1 MADKIK
7 QWRDLIY
14 DDPLDY
20 QMAKIGSLPEQLY
33 PSDKT
38 TMSLGERRRRA
49 QELRESGV
57 HVPVPTSKE
66 ATIDLGKNLPKFPV
80 RMGALAGMTQKE
92 ADEASQSAAGI
103 AQAVW
108 DYGSLPFYVTPAA
121 PIAAAFDVSRGIV
134 TEDPIEV
141 GLATLGIARPLKS
154 LSQTMPEAS
163 ERALTYSVGAASGG
177 MTLQDFFFNLGEKAS
192 DNN

>member
-33 PSDKT
+33 PSDET

-66 ATIDLGKNLPKFPV
+66 ATIDL
-80 RMGALAGMTQKE
+80 
-92 ADEASQSAAGI
+92 
-103 AQAVW
+103 
-108 DYGSLPFYVTPAA
+108 
-121 PIAAAFDVSRGIV
+121 
-134 TEDPIEV
+134 
-141 GLATLGIARPLKS
+141 
-154 LSQTMPEAS
+154 
-163 ERALTYSVGAASGG
+163 
-177 MTLQDFFFNLGEKAS
+177 
-192 DNN
+192 